1 LAGAEA
7 GAERKRDQLKRFVTL
22 PLSLRTADLPRRL
35 GSAAVMLLIAGAAYW
50 AGGPVLSAF
59 IAVVALI
66 CLAEFARL
74 VLRATANPGYRA
86 AGLLAGAVYI
96 GLGAWALA
104 TLPGLALVV
113 TVVTVIMTDSC
124 AYFAGRAIGGP
135 KIAPSISPSKTWA
148 GLIGG
153 MAGAAVW
160 LVLVVAGVGQALA
173 SLDTG
178 QGAAAPGDALLIA
191 AAIGAGLAIA
201 AQCGDFFESWLKRK
215 AHVKD
220 SSHLIPGHGG
230 VFDRVDGLLPVAI
243 IVGLVGGWSG
253 W

>member
-1 LAGAEA
+1 LADGKDLS
-7 GAERKRDQLKRFVTL
+7 ERKRDQLKRFVTL
-22 PLSLRTADLPRRL
+22 PLAMRTADLPRRL
-35 GSAAVMLLIAGAAYW
+35 ASAAVLLLLAGAAFW
-50 AGGPVLSAF
+50 AGGAVLAAF
-59 IAVVALI
+59 IAAVALI
-66 CLAEFARL
+66 CYGEFARL
-74 VLRATANPGYRA
+74 VLRATPNPAYRG
-86 AGLLAGAVYI
+86 AGLLAGAVYV

-113 TVVTVIMTDSC
+113 TVVSVIMTDSC

-148 GLIGG
+148 GLAGG
-153 MAGAAVW
+153 MAGSAIW
-160 LVLVVAGVGQALA
+160 LVLVVAGVGQALS

-178 QGAAAPGDALLIA
+178 QGAAASADALLIA
-191 AAIGAGLAIA
+191 AAIGGALAIA

-220 SSHLIPGHGG
+220 SSRLIPGHGG

-243 IVGLVGGWSG
+243 IVGLAGGWSG